1 MPAHPDNE
9 PKFDHN
15 TGQWYLPLVGAGAG
29 LIVGVLRILLSYPET
44 PVPQFYDEVQMNH
57 IDCNL
62 AWKTCLLGLV
72 TLSGG
77 LTVGP
82 EAPLGAFGGMLGQYY
97 MDTIEPWILSYDE
110 SLLARW
116 GMKRSMGVYAGMA
129 AAFACLF
136 PSPLFAVLILVE
148 LGNGVWVS
156 EELWELVVST
166 ALAACSAWVVF
177 VWLAEDG
184 RSYLQ
189 PLPGKGLGGYLMGWD
204 THMMLYSVPLG
215 LAGGLIGLTGIVV
228 VKACEGLVKELK
240 RRLMEKVSR
249 NLAIIVCPM
258 VAGAL
263 SGWINVAY
271 PLTCGDGSEQI
282 SSVGH
287 DVGDHMILQCSLHYT
302 IMCASSSFNA
312 LGIRQRIAISFF

>member
-1 MPAHPDNE
+1 
-9 PKFDHN
+9 
-15 TGQWYLPLVGAGAG
+15 
-29 LIVGVLRILLSYPET
+29 
-44 PVPQFYDEVQMNH
+44 
-57 IDCNL
+57 
-62 AWKTCLLGLV
+62 
-72 TLSGG
+72 
-77 LTVGP
+77 
-82 EAPLGAFGGMLGQYY
+82 
-97 MDTIEPWILSYDE
+97 
-110 SLLARW
+110 
-116 GMKRSMGVYAGMA
+116 MKRSMGVYAGMA

-282 SSVGH
+282 SSVIKNNGIGASIIA
-287 DVGDHMILQCSLHYT
+287 VSMILKLVCLG
-302 IMCASSSFNA
+302 MA
-312 LGIRQRIAISFF
+312 LGSGFVGGLFFPIFYLGISSGVLLHQAFLCY